1 MAARATDA
9 VQTERLQF
17 YRDVFHRFA
26 RVEAPDLAS
35 PMYAE
40 LAYGVSGDAELVAM
54 ASRKRKRQ
62 PAPNMLF
69 AAVQYLLLNG
79 AEHPLTAHYPIISGA
94 ERPMQPA
101 FPLFRDFCLEHRDE
115 ILELLGTRAT
125 QTNVVR
131 RCTCLLPAFSIVSR
145 EAGGAPL
152 ALIDLG
158 ASAGLNLN
166 FDRYGYRYQR
176 GGAEVLRWG
185 EADARVGLEAELLGV
200 GTPDLARSIDV
211 VRRVG
216 VDTNPIDLRDHDQ
229 LTWLRALI
237 WPEHVERHQ
246 RLVEAAAELERQPI
260 ELLRGD
266 GAELLP
272 RLIADVP
279 SDAALVVYATVAL
292 YQFSR
297 DARRKVEAALA
308 AASETRDLWF
318 VTLDGVDIELRLS
331 RYRGGSAQSELLA
344 RTSAHGWWI
353 DWQAA

>member
-1 MAARATDA
+1 
-9 VQTERLQF
+9 
-17 YRDVFHRFA
+17 
-26 RVEAPDLAS
+26 
-35 PMYAE
+35 MYAE

-115 ILELLGTRAT
+115 ILELTRDARDADERGASLHLSAAGVFDCLARGRRRAACADRSGR
-125 QTNVVR
+125 QRGAESELRPLRLPLSAGAAR
-131 RCTCLLPAFSIVSR
+131 RCC
-145 EAGGAPL
+145 AGAKP
-152 ALIDLG
+152 
-158 ASAGLNLN
+158 
-166 FDRYGYRYQR
+166 
-176 GGAEVLRWG
+176 
-185 EADARVGLEAELLGV
+185 DARVGLEAELLGV

-297 DARRKVEAALA
+297 DARGKVEAALA

-318 VTLDGVDIELRLS
+318 VTLDGVDIELQAVALPRRRGAERAARAHLSARLVD
-331 RYRGGSAQSELLA
+331 RLAGGLA
-344 RTSAHGWWI
+344 SSCS
-353 DWQAA
+353 

>member
-1 MAARATDA
+1 
-9 VQTERLQF
+9 
-17 YRDVFHRFA
+17 
-26 RVEAPDLAS
+26 
-35 PMYAE
+35 MYAE

-54 ASRKRKRQ
+54 ASQKRKRQ

-79 AEHPLTAHYPIISGA
+79 AEHPLTDHYPIILGV

-145 EAGGAPL
+145 EADGAPL

-279 SDAALVVYATVAL
+279 AMPRWSSMRRWRSTSSAVTHCAR
-292 YQFSR
+292 SR
-297 DARRKVEAALA
+297 QALA

-331 RYRGGSAQSELLA
+331 RYRGGAAQSELLA

>member
-1 MAARATDA
+1 
-9 VQTERLQF
+9 
-17 YRDVFHRFA
+17 
-26 RVEAPDLAS
+26 
-35 PMYAE
+35 MYAE

-79 AEHPLTAHYPIISGA
+79 AEHPLTAHYPIISGV

-101 FPLFRDFCLEHRDE
+101 FPLFRDFCLEHREE

-279 SDAALVVYATVAL
+279 SDAALVVYATVAP

-297 DARRKVEAALA
+297 DARRKVEEALA
-308 AASETRDLWF
+308 AASQTRELWF

-331 RYRGGSAQSELLA
+331 RYRGGAAQSELLA